1 MARRLAGAMADTAT
15 YIYCLV
21 EGTRRPAPAKVPLG
35 LPGASRPEI
44 VDVGKSLWGVVADVP
59 LQTYGPDRLPER
71 LRDLAWVA
79 DVAVAHESVVEH
91 FAASAR
97 GAVVPMKLFT
107 MFSSRDLA
115 VADLRARRAEV
126 AGVLRR
132 IRGCQEWGVRVTL
145 RPRGR
150 PARRAARA
158 TTPAS
163 GAAFLA
169 EKKRARDDAR
179 DSVVKAAEAADSVFR
194 TLARFARSE
203 RRREP
208 PENATT
214 PPLLDAAF
222 LVKNDRRSRFRAAAA
237 RLAAS
242 CRKAGAVLTLTGPWP
257 AYNFVGVDGEP
268 G

>member
-1 MARRLAGAMADTAT
+1 MADTAT

-21 EGTRRPAPAKVPLG
+21 EGPRRPATTRLPAG

-71 LRDLAWVA
+71 LRDITWVA

-91 FAASAR
+91 FAARPRA
-97 GAVVPMKLFT
+97 AVVPMKLFT

-132 IRGCQEWGVRVTL
+132 IRGCEEWGVRVML
-145 RPRGR
+145 RPVAERSQ
-150 PARRAARA
+150 RAARRK
-158 TTPAS
+158 PAS
-163 GAAFLA
+163 GAGFLA
-169 EKKRARDDAR
+169 AKKRARDDAR
-179 DSVVKAAEAADSVFR
+179 DKVIRAAEEADAVFR
-194 TLARFARSE
+194 TLARFARAH

-208 PENATT
+208 PEHATT

-222 LVKNDRRSRFRAAAA
+222 LVKTDRRSRFRAAVA

-242 CRKAGAVLTLTGPWP
+242 CRRAGADLTLTGPWP
-257 AYNFVGVDGEP
+257 AYNFISADGELA
-268 G
+268 